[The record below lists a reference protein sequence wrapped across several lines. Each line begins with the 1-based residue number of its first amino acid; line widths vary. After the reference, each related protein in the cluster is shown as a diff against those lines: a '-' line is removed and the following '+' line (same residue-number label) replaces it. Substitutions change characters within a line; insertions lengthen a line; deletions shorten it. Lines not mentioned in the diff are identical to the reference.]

1 MISGIF
7 ICPQYKYDLGKSFYG
22 EELIQVQIGTTN
34 DIFLER
40 ERDKKMVFHHFKRK
54 QLELIS
60 LFIVQYN
67 GLDFAKNCIFVDS

>member
-1 MISGIF
+1 MG
-7 ICPQYKYDLGKSFYG
+7 YDLGESFYE

-40 ERDKKMVFHHFKRK
+40 ERNKKMVFHHFKCKR
-54 QLELIS
+54 LELIS
-60 LFIVQYN
+60 LFLVQYN